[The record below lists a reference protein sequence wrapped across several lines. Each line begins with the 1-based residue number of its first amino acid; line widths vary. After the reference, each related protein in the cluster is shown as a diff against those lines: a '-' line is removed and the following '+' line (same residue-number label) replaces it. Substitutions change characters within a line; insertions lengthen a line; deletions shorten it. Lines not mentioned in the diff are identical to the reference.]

1 MLTLLPVILLLLSAL
16 VVFTLRFL
24 PRGTGYAYLTSI
36 IMMLIIWGGVLASHW
51 LSLTPIEIAP
61 WRPFDPITA
70 DPIRYGWDEI
80 SWPFSLAL
88 VSACLAILMTASA
101 RLQLRSNPAT
111 WAANMGV
118 AALGILVV
126 MAETPLAFVLAL
138 VPLDTLDFLV
148 VLRLSRTWRFT
159 SRGLMVFVVKSIS
172 TFLIVGAL
180 VYQRTDGFPLEFS
193 TMNATASLLVL
204 LAIGIRLGLLPLNL
218 TFAVDIPFQRGL
230 ISFLRVA
237 AYAGGLAALARMSS
251 LHGLENWH
259 SLMYGVMVVLSLYG
273 ASMWL
278 SAHNEI
284 EGRQYWLLTTAGL
297 GFLCVLQGNPL
308 QVLPWGLMLIFGGTF
323 LFLFSAR
330 GRNLVFLPILATLMI
345 SGLPF
350 SIPARGWSGLFIQPV
365 GFGEILV
372 ILTTALTLAGFIKHA
387 FRNDENFSQ
396 LDGWV
401 RGTYPLGL
409 ILLIVSG
416 WVTVWLGIEGGM
428 QIGPWLIG
436 LAVFALAAIFTG
448 VRARFIAL
456 PMAISASGNWA
467 SAKVWWSRI
476 SGIFRLT
483 WLSNFL
489 WFIYRGLRRLVS
501 FLTILFEGEGGVLWA
516 FLLLALMLTLLATRT
531 G

>member
-1 MLTLLPVILLLLSAL
+1 MLTLLPVILLFISAL

-24 PRGTGYAYLTSI
+24 PRGTGYAYLTSVLS
-36 IMMLIIWGGVLASHW
+36 MLLIWGAVLASHW
-51 LSLTPIEIAP
+51 LPLTPIEINP
-61 WRPFDPITA
+61 WRPFNPVTA
-70 DPIRYGWDEI
+70 DPIRYGWDGI
-80 SWPFSLAL
+80 SWPFGFAL

-101 RLQLRSNPAT
+101 RLQLRSNPFT
-111 WAANMGV
+111 WAANLSV
-118 AALGILVV
+118 AALGILIV

-138 VPLDTLDFLV
+138 VPLDALDFLV

-172 TFLIVGAL
+172 TFLIIGAL
-180 VYQRTDGFPLEFS
+180 IYQRTDGFPLEFS
-193 TMNATASLLVL
+193 TMNATASILVL

-230 ISFLRVA
+230 ISFLRIA
-237 AYAGGLAALARMSS
+237 AYAGGMAALARISS
-251 LHGLENWH
+251 LQVLENWH
-259 SLMYGVMVVLSLYG
+259 SYLYSVTVILSLYG
-273 ASMWL
+273 AIMWL
-278 SAHNEI
+278 RAHNEI

-330 GRNLVFLPILATLMI
+330 GRNLLFLPILATLMI

-350 SIPARGWSGLFIQPV
+350 SISASGWSGLLLQPIS
-365 GFGEILV
+365 FGGIL
-372 ILTTALTLAGFIKHA
+372 ILLTAALTLAGFIKHA
-387 FRNDENFSQ
+387 FRNDDNFSQ

-409 ILLIVSG
+409 IILIISG
-416 WVTVWLGIEGGM
+416 WVTVWLGVEGGM
-428 QIGPWLIG
+428 QIGLWLVG
-436 LAVFALAAIFTG
+436 LVVFALAAIFSAM
-448 VRARFIAL
+448 RARLFTL
-456 PMAISASGNWA
+456 PIQLSASDKWA
-467 SAKVWWSRI
+467 SVQGWWGRI

-489 WFIYRGLRRLVS
+489 WSIYRGLRRLVS
-501 FLTILFEGEGGVLWA
+501 FLTILFEGEGGVLWV